1 MAKVRV
7 EVLSAFAEV
16 LGIPSA
22 SEESIPESDEGHG
35 LSVKDLVER
44 LAARY
49 QYFGDEAFD
58 RNTREL
64 TGTVAI
70 FHNGRALELSS
81 GLETKLKDGDTL
93 TFVPVIAGG

>member
-7 EVLSAFAEV
+7 EVLSAFAEA

-22 SEESIPESDEGHG
+22 SEESIPDPEEGHDQT
-35 LSVKDLVER
+35 VRDVVER
-44 LAARY
+44 LVAKYR
-49 QYFGDEAFD
+49 YFGEEAFD
-58 RNTREL
+58 RRTRLL

-70 FHNGRALELSS
+70 FHNGSALDLSS
-81 GLETKLKDGDTL
+81 GLEAVLKDGDTL

>member
-16 LGIPSA
+16 LGIPSV
-22 SEESIPESDEGHG
+22 SEESIPEPDEGHG
-35 LSVKDLVER
+35 QSVRDLVER
-44 LAARY
+44 LAAKYR
-49 QYFGDEAFD
+49 YFGGEAFD
-58 RNTREL
+58 RNTHQL

-70 FHNGRALELSS
+70 FHNGSALDFSS
-81 GLETKLKDGDTL
+81 GLETVLKDGDVL